1 MLIGIAGASGTGKT
15 TLAEAVAKQLGAR
28 FVRASIT
35 ELGKSVGADPVS
47 KMNVVERLQLQ
58 ERMLAAFIQKLEG
71 LDQSELIIMDRTPL
85 DMVGYMM
92 AEINMHSH
100 LDLSPELMKR
110 ADIYVAAAQRA
121 TAMFYDHI
129 FLTSILPEYE
139 AAETRPDW
147 NPAYQR
153 HVHLLIHG
161 AAYASPVRIPFA
173 RFVTTDL
180 NERVKYTVEHVG
192 SMLNA
197 ERDEAM
203 RFSTRAH

>member
-35 ELGKSVGADPVS
+35 ELGKAVGADPVS
-47 KMNVVERLQLQ
+47 NMDVVERLQFQ
-58 ERMLAAFIQKLEG
+58 ERMLAAFIQKLT
-71 LDQSELIIMDRTPL
+71 DMDRSEVVIMDRSPL

-100 LDLSPELMKR
+100 LDMNPELLKR
-110 ADIYVAAAQRA
+110 ADIYVEAAQKA
-121 TAMFYDHI
+121 TAMFYDHV
-129 FLTSILPEYE
+129 FLTSILPTYE
-139 AAETRPDW
+139 AAETRPSW

-180 NERVKYTVEHVG
+180 AERVKYIVEHVG
-192 SMLNA
+192 HMLQA